1 MMDDQLTR
9 CPHCKTAFLIT
20 DAELKRGGGAARCGA
35 CLKHFSASGN
45 LFTLEVEG
53 AELAAP
59 EINESTSD
67 FESSFQDRSN
77 DSIDEF
83 SQATA
88 PASEYDH
95 SDNSTHQNEFKP
107 RDEFEG
113 LDDSKEIEPA
123 SSDTLDTDDAFDSN
137 GSFDIKGNIESQV
150 DASSESNIENQP
162 IKSLDQSELHLSAEA
177 DRPAKKENTFDL
189 VKDNLKNN
197 KPLLSVIALSGIVV
211 IGVLVLISSTRS
223 LSQYP
228 VLNGVVENLCSVS
241 DCEHPLMADFKP
253 LEYSQLSLSK
263 DLNQTLLVDF
273 VLENSGENT
282 LPFPGIIV
290 ELLSA
295 EDTVVGQHTF
305 QPDLYLKDMPFPD
318 HKLLPELPVAL
329 TLPMPASNKTVN
341 SFRLTFIPPK
351 N

>member
-53 AELAAP
+53 AEPAVP
-59 EINESTSD
+59 EINASE
-67 FESSFQDRSN
+67 FESSSQNRSN
-77 DSIDEF
+77 DSIDGF
-83 SQATA
+83 SQAA
-88 PASEYDH
+88 AAYEYDH
-95 SDNSTHQNEFKP
+95 SDNSNHQNEFKHG
-107 RDEFEG
+107 DGFEG
-113 LDDSKEIEPA
+113 LDNPKEMESA
-123 SSDTLDTDDAFDSN
+123 SSDTLDTDDASDSN
-137 GSFDIKGNIESQV
+137 GSLGIKDNDESKV

-162 IKSLDQSELHLSAEA
+162 IESLDQSELHLSAEA
-177 DRPAKKENTFDL
+177 DRPAKKENTFDS

-197 KPLLSVIALSGIVV
+197 KSLLTAIALSGIVV
-211 IGVLVLISSTRS
+211 ISILVLISSTRS

-273 VLENSGENT
+273 VLENSGEST

-290 ELLSA
+290 ELLGV
-295 EDTVVGQHTF
+295 EETVVGQQTF

-318 HKLLPELPVAL
+318 HRLLPELPVAL

>member
-53 AELAAP
+53 VEPAAP
-59 EINESTSD
+59 EINESASE
-67 FESSFQDRSN
+67 FESSFQNRSN
-77 DSIDEF
+77 DSIDDF

-95 SDNSTHQNEFKP
+95 QNEFKHG
-107 RDEFEG
+107 DEFEG
-113 LDDSKEIEPA
+113 LDHSKEIEPA
-123 SSDTLDTDDAFDSN
+123 SSDTLDTDDASDSN
-137 GSFDIKGNIESQV
+137 GSLGIKDNGESKFDS
-150 DASSESNIENQP
+150 SSESNIENQP
-162 IKSLDQSELHLSAEA
+162 IEHLDQSELHLSAEA
-177 DRPAKKENTFDL
+177 DRPAKKENTFDS

-197 KPLLSVIALSGIVV
+197 KPLLTAIALSGIVV
-211 IGVLVLISSTRS
+211 ISILVLISSTRS

-273 VLENSGENT
+273 VLENSGEST

-295 EDTVVGQHTF
+295 EDAVVGQQTF

-318 HKLLPELPVAL
+318 HRLLPELPVAL